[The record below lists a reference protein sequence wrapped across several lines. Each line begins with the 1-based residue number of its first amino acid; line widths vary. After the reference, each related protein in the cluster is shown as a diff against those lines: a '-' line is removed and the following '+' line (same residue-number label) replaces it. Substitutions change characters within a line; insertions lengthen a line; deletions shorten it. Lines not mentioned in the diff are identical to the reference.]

1 MIKKLA
7 IAALAVLTSSPC
19 LAGYKV
25 DVTTKPDFR
34 LGLSK
39 ILVVAVECYESL
51 DCRNVERQVGAKVP
65 KLTGGI
71 NVVPQDTV
79 SQALLELGKTKYDL
93 SIREELLRKFAADAV
108 LELDIRH
115 GEKGSPALGKGSEAT
130 VSLRLV
136 KADGSLL
143 LAGEGS
149 GRARNT
155 ISSPENIAREVSER
169 ILEKAF
175 ERK

>member
-1 MIKKLA
+1 MIKRLA
-7 IAALAVLTSSPC
+7 IAALVVLASLPC

-25 DVTTKPDFR
+25 DVTTKPGFR

-39 ILVVAVECYESL
+39 ILVVSVECYESL
-51 DCRNVERQVGAKVP
+51 DCRDVERQVGAKVP
-65 KLTGGI
+65 ALTGGLT
-71 NVVPQDTV
+71 VVPPDEV
-79 SQALLELGKTKYDL
+79 SQALLELGKAKYDPA
-93 SIREELLRKFAADAV
+93 SREQLLGKFSADAV
-108 LELDIRH
+108 LEVDVRY
-115 GEKGSPALGKGSEAT
+115 GQKGSPSLGKGSEASI
-130 VSLRLV
+130 SLRLV